1 MRIINESSRR
11 AIAKSDL
18 HTKPTY
24 NQIGEF
30 YKRDINSNFKIIDA
44 KVNGRI
50 IDIFSR
56 SIKSDV
62 VLFTL
67 RGDIYPTW
75 HTIGKISGDRH
86 SVDLSGMNVF
96 FGIRADAEKRLTKH
110 HLIRGDIDKIEVST
124 GLFGIRE
131 FSRTANSE
139 VNIYSGAGTTTY
151 DLAIEWQN
159 ADFLWDEPDVGLST
173 ILAKAIS
180 RNVNTSISVS
190 GTAGTAGYQ
199 SNLLWENAD
208 VSWGDNFSAIY
219 QSNASASISL
229 GTTTINYDLSK
240 VIERNASS
248 EVGLEATAGT
258 AGYTSNLLW
267 ENADVDWQSVSG
279 GIYESSTS
287 ASLSIDI
294 TLNYF
299 LADLE
304 VVNASANI
312 SLTTNA
318 NQTMIAGWNS
328 ETTSIENL
336 TRNWEAT

>member
-1 MRIINESSRR
+1 MKVINESSRR

-24 NQIGEF
+24 DQIGEF
-30 YKRDINSNFKIIDA
+30 YKRSVKTNFKIINA
-44 KVNGRI
+44 KASGRV
-50 IDIFSR
+50 IDIFKR
-56 SIKSDV
+56 YVKSDV

-67 RGDIYPTW
+67 RGDVYPTW
-75 HTIGKISGDRH
+75 HTIGKISGSRH
-86 SVDLSGMNVF
+86 PVDLSGMNVF
-96 FGIRADAEKRLTKH
+96 FGIRADAKKKLTKH
-110 HLIRGDIDKIEVST
+110 HLIRGDIDKIEIST

-139 VNIYSGAGTTTY
+139 MNIYTGAGTTTY

-180 RNVNTSISVS
+180 RNVNSSISVS
-190 GTAGTAGYQ
+190 GRAGTAGYQ

-208 VSWGDNFSAIY
+208 VSWGDDFSAIY
-219 QSNASASISL
+219 QSSTSASISL
-229 GTTTINYDLSK
+229 GATTINYDLSK

-248 EVGLEATAGT
+248 GVGLEATAGT

-279 GIYESSTS
+279 GIYESSAS
-287 ASLSIDI
+287 ASMSIDI